1 MNPRQKRTAVVFALL
16 MALAVTHINLGIS
29 FAKSEAAM
37 ETPEP
42 PPITAILTTKG
53 NRPITVNGAQVMSGA
68 TIVAGSIIETPD
80 LVGSTISLGSL
91 SNLEI
96 GPNTKLSIDYDE
108 NGNMRVNLVRG
119 CATVRTK
126 QNVLGQVDTVQGVA
140 GKTDPK
146 RKGFLSVC
154 FPLGAAAPIVTV
166 AEAAGAAATSVRR
179 RLGQSQPFSCYSN
192 RQRTLFLFEFQV
204 LPRQL
209 P

>member
-1 MNPRQKRTAVVFALL
+1 MNPRQKRTAIVFALL

-154 FPLGAAAPIVTV
+154 FPLGATAPIVTV
-166 AEAAGAAATSVRR
+166 AEAAGAAAATGGS
-179 RLGQSQPFSCYSN
+179 LAGIIAAGAAAGTLPFAFRGSN
-192 RQRTLFLFEFQV
+192 PSPST
-204 LPRQL
+204 P
-209 P
+209 

>member
-1 MNPRQKRTAVVFALL
+1 MNPRQKRTAIVFALL

-29 FAKSEAAM
+29 FAKSEAAL

-166 AEAAGAAATSVRR
+166 AEAAGAAAATGGS
-179 RLGQSQPFSCYSN
+179 LAGIIAAGAAAGTLPFAFRGSN
-192 RQRTLFLFEFQV
+192 PSPST
-204 LPRQL
+204 P
-209 P
+209 

>member
-16 MALAVTHINLGIS
+16 MALAVIHINLGIS

-166 AEAAGAAATSVRR
+166 AEAAGAAAATGGS
-179 RLGQSQPFSCYSN
+179 LAGIIAAGAAAGTLPFAFRGSN
-192 RQRTLFLFEFQV
+192 PSPST
-204 LPRQL
+204 P
-209 P
+209 

>member
-166 AEAAGAAATSVRR
+166 AEAAGAAAATGGS
-179 RLGQSQPFSCYSN
+179 LAGIIAAGAAAGTLPFAFRGSN
-192 RQRTLFLFEFQV
+192 PSPST
-204 LPRQL
+204 P
-209 P
+209 

>member
-1 MNPRQKRTAVVFALL
+1 MNPRQKRTAIVFALL
-16 MALAVTHINLGIS
+16 MALAVTHIDLGIS

-166 AEAAGAAATSVRR
+166 AEAAGAAAATGGS
-179 RLGQSQPFSCYSN
+179 LAGIIAAGAAAGTLPFAFRGSN
-192 RQRTLFLFEFQV
+192 PSPST
-204 LPRQL
+204 P
-209 P
+209 

>member
-1 MNPRQKRTAVVFALL
+1 MNPRQKRTAIVFALL

-29 FAKSEAAM
+29 FAKSEAAT

-166 AEAAGAAATSVRR
+166 AEAAGAAAATGGS
-179 RLGQSQPFSCYSN
+179 LAGIIAAGAAAGTLPFAFRGSN
-192 RQRTLFLFEFQV
+192 PSPST
-204 LPRQL
+204 P
-209 P
+209 

>member
-1 MNPRQKRTAVVFALL
+1 MNPRQKRTAIVFALL

-37 ETPEP
+37 
-42 PPITAILTTKG
+42 
-53 NRPITVNGAQVMSGA
+53 
-68 TIVAGSIIETPD
+68 ETPD

-166 AEAAGAAATSVRR
+166 AEAAGAAAATGGS
-179 RLGQSQPFSCYSN
+179 LAGIIAAGAAAGTLPFAFRGSN
-192 RQRTLFLFEFQV
+192 PSPST
-204 LPRQL
+204 P
-209 P
+209 

>member
-1 MNPRQKRTAVVFALL
+1 MNPRHKKTTIAFVLL
-16 MALAVTHINLGIS
+16 LAIAATHFNLAIGS
-29 FAKSEAAM
+29 AKSELAPKPLA
-37 ETPEP
+37 PEP

-80 LVGSTISLGSL
+80 LVGGTISLGSL
-91 SNLEI
+91 SNLEV
-96 GPNTKLSIDYDE
+96 GPNTKLSIDFDE

-166 AEAAGAAATSVRR
+166 AEAAGAAAATGGS
-179 RLGQSQPFSCYSN
+179 LAGIIAAGAAAGTLPFAFRGSN
-192 RQRTLFLFEFQV
+192 PSPST
-204 LPRQL
+204 P
-209 P
+209 

>member
-1 MNPRQKRTAVVFALL
+1 MNPRQKRTAIVFALL
-16 MALAVTHINLGIS
+16 VILAVTHINLGIS
-29 FAKSEAAM
+29 FAKSETLT
-37 ETPEP
+37 EPPTPEP

-80 LVGSTISLGSL
+80 LVGGTISLGSL

-96 GPNTKLSIDYDE
+96 GPNTKLSIDFDE

-166 AEAAGAAATSVRR
+166 AEAAGAAAATTGS
-179 RLGQSQPFSCYSN
+179 LAGIIAAGAAAGTLPFAFRGSN
-192 RQRTLFLFEFQV
+192 
-204 LPRQL
+204 PS
-209 P
+209 PSIP

>member
-1 MNPRQKRTAVVFALL
+1 MNPRQKKTAIVFALL

-108 NGNMRVNLVRG
+108 NGNLRVNLVRG

-166 AEAAGAAATSVRR
+166 AEAAGAAAATGGS
-179 RLGQSQPFSCYSN
+179 LAGIIAAGAAAGTLPFAFRGSN
-192 RQRTLFLFEFQV
+192 PSPST
-204 LPRQL
+204 P
-209 P
+209 

>member
-1 MNPRQKRTAVVFALL
+1 MNPRQKRTAIVFALL

-29 FAKSEAAM
+29 FARSEAAM

-166 AEAAGAAATSVRR
+166 AEAAGAAAATGGS
-179 RLGQSQPFSCYSN
+179 LAGIIAAGAAAGTLPFAFRGSN
-192 RQRTLFLFEFQV
+192 PSPST
-204 LPRQL
+204 P
-209 P
+209 

>member
-1 MNPRQKRTAVVFALL
+1 MNPRQKRTAIVFALL
-16 MALAVTHINLGIS
+16 MALAVIHINLGIS
-29 FAKSEAAM
+29 FAKSEAPM

-166 AEAAGAAATSVRR
+166 AEAAGAAAATGGS
-179 RLGQSQPFSCYSN
+179 LAGIIAAGAAAGTLPFAFRGSN
-192 RQRTLFLFEFQV
+192 PSPST
-204 LPRQL
+204 P
-209 P
+209 